1 MDRDAERGNRFYRT
15 HSRSA
20 SWTLPRNTSGLA
32 TSLEPLRTAFV
43 ELAGLSTNS
52 SAIAHGAGQSQPVTP
67 VYSSATGPFEL
78 EQLAYPSTTSSSANG
93 SAVSHRRTE
102 SATSLSSASHPL
114 NSPVPPL
121 SNAPIRS
128 QSSPNFDY
136 EAVNVEARD
145 QTNEGEEAGVEVK
158 LAVRWL
164 QRCLPFVLLFLIKV
178 FWDHRLGVCVFVG
191 LWFMFIQTNR
201 LIRQQV
207 ALQDRCQLFE
217 ILKVIVLLSGNI
229 FFIYYVFESQ
239 QLYKCLI
246 FQKPYLYLDLWNI
259 MWTLGITDFVIR
271 FLTMVMKCFILCV
284 CKQCL
289 PARRKG
295 KYYMLLE
302 QMSQCYRML
311 VPVTVWVSF
320 FFAYHDKVSF
330 LLALIFV
337 ALYALLKVKN
347 PAIQHYHLFRHFV
360 LFKSLHRLSLC
371 TLCFEALVI
380 YMDLLTYCV
389 HIVI

>member
-1 MDRDAERGNRFYRT
+1 
-15 HSRSA
+15 
-20 SWTLPRNTSGLA
+20 
-32 TSLEPLRTAFV
+32 
-43 ELAGLSTNS
+43 
-52 SAIAHGAGQSQPVTP
+52 
-67 VYSSATGPFEL
+67 
-78 EQLAYPSTTSSSANG
+78 
-93 SAVSHRRTE
+93 
-102 SATSLSSASHPL
+102 
-114 NSPVPPL
+114 
-121 SNAPIRS
+121 
-128 QSSPNFDY
+128 
-136 EAVNVEARD
+136 
-145 QTNEGEEAGVEVK
+145 
-158 LAVRWL
+158 
-164 QRCLPFVLLFLIKV
+164 
-178 FWDHRLGVCVFVG
+178 
-191 LWFMFIQTNR
+191 
-201 LIRQQV
+201 
-207 ALQDRCQLFE
+207 
-217 ILKVIVLLSGNI
+217 
-229 FFIYYVFESQ
+229 
-239 QLYKCLI
+239 
-246 FQKPYLYLDLWNI
+246 

-289 PARRKG
+289 PARRKVWSDILPMFVLCLTLYLQG